1 MVNSIPPHNIQ
12 MEESLLSAA
21 MVNQDT
27 LDDMSILNP
36 EDFYKPAHQAIFSA
50 ILSMFEKGVVPD
62 IISVSDEL
70 RKMGKLEMSGGSAYL
85 AYLIDTCPVANNV
98 SNFAVSVAE
107 KAVARRLLNV
117 MHDGIARLCAS
128 NGGALEAVE
137 AIKRQIFDI
146 DIRSAQDALDISSML
161 KSRVDD
167 YEERSQNPGLHGI
180 LTGFRDLDWVTGGIQ
195 DSDLVIFAAR
205 PGMGK
210 TSFMANMALS
220 TARAGKP
227 SLIFSLE
234 MSWKQIIDRMVSA
247 TASINSYRFRN
258 GMKTNDWE
266 KFHKA
271 EKYLHQ
277 LPIFCDDTA
286 GVTAQYMESK
296 TRKMI
301 KSHGIKVVYI
311 DYLQYVPSMI
321 RGNENE
327 RITDTVSRIKEMA
340 KRLNVPVIL
349 LSQLKR
355 LGEKSNIKKSRPTL
369 SDLRGSGSI
378 EQGGNII
385 AFIHR
390 QSYYIGDEDNKAE
403 IIVAKNRDGATRTVD
418 LAWRPEFV
426 RFENLNQGGYRD
438 KI

>member
-1 MVNSIPPHNIQ
+1 MINHFPPHNIE
-12 MEESLLSAA
+12 MEQSLLSSV
-21 MVNQDT
+21 MINPDT
-27 LDDMSILNP
+27 LDDMIILNP
-36 EDFYKPAHQAIFSA
+36 EDFYRSAHQVIFSA
-50 ILSMFEKGVVPD
+50 ILSMVERGINPD
-62 IISVSDEL
+62 IISICDEL
-70 RKMGKLEMSGGSAYL
+70 QKKGKLEEAGGATYL
-85 AYLIDTCPVANNV
+85 SYLIDSCPVARNV
-98 SNFAVSVAE
+98 ENFAVNVAE
-107 KAVARRLLNV
+107 KAVARRLLNT
-117 MHDGIARLCAS
+117 MHDGIARLCTS
-128 NGGALEAVE
+128 NGDALEAVE
-137 AIKRQIFDI
+137 TIKRQIFDI

-161 KSRVDD
+161 KIRVDD

-210 TSFMANMALS
+210 TSFMTNMALN
-220 TARAGKP
+220 TARAGQP

-234 MSWKQIIDRMVSA
+234 MSWKQIIDRMVSS
-247 TASINSYRFRN
+247 TAGINSYRFRN
-258 GMKTNDWE
+258 GMKTNDWGN
-266 KFHKA
+266 FHKA
-271 EKYLHQ
+271 ENYLHQ

-301 KSHGIKVVYI
+301 KRHGIKVVYI

-327 RITDTVSRIKEMA
+327 RITDTVNRIKEMA
-340 KRLNVPVIL
+340 KRLDIPVIL

-355 LGEKSNIKKSRPTL
+355 LGEKSDIKKARPTL

-426 RFENLNQGGYRD
+426 RFENLNQGRYYGR
-438 KI
+438 

>member
-1 MVNSIPPHNIQ
+1 MNNPPPHNIQ

-21 MVNQDT
+21 MVNPDT
-27 LDDMSILNP
+27 LDDMELLKP
-36 EDFYKPAHQAIFSA
+36 GDFYKPAHQAIFSA
-50 ILSMFEKGVVPD
+50 ILSMVENDVIPD

-70 RKMGKLEMSGGSAYL
+70 KKMGKLEMSGGSAYL
-85 AYLIDTCPVANNV
+85 ARLIDVCPVASNVNSFAVNV
-98 SNFAVSVAE
+98 SE
-107 KAVARRLLNV
+107 KAVARRLLDI
-117 MHDGIARLCAS
+117 MHDGIAKLCAS
-128 NGGALEAVE
+128 NGDALEAVE
-137 AIKRQIFDI
+137 VIKRKIFDVE
-146 DIRSAQDALDISSML
+146 IRNAKDALDISSML
-161 KSRVDD
+161 KNRVDD
-167 YEERSQNPGLHGI
+167 YEKRAQNPGLHGI

-210 TSFMANMALS
+210 TSFMTNMALN
-220 TARAGKP
+220 TARAGQP

-234 MSWKQIIDRMVSA
+234 MSWKQIIDRMVSS

-258 GMKTNDWE
+258 GMKTNDWGN
-266 KFHKA
+266 FHKV
-271 EKYLHQ
+271 ENYLHQ

-286 GVTAQYMESK
+286 GVTAQYMEAK

-311 DYLQYVPSMI
+311 DYLQYIPSMI

-327 RITDTVSRIKEMA
+327 RITDTVNRIKEMA
-340 KRLNVPVIL
+340 KRLDIPVIL

-355 LGEKSNIKKSRPTL
+355 LGEKSDIKKARPTL

-426 RFENLNQGGYRD
+426 RFENLNKGGYRD